1 MDQVGEYLNY
11 VFTAIFSVEAI
22 IQMIAIEPR
31 VYFSD
36 GWNIFDLV
44 IIVGSVISIFISA
57 NTSLAIKGV
66 ITILRSFRILRL
78 VRLIKR
84 G

>member
-1 MDQVGEYLNY
+1 
-11 VFTAIFSVEAI
+11 
-22 IQMIAIEPR
+22 MIAIEPR